1 MKPDFQ
7 NQNSITDSISWSLA
21 GQLSKRGLYV
31 LFAIWLANILGPE
44 SFGLV
49 AMAGSFIG
57 LASVFS
63 DMGLSMALIQDQKS
77 GEQQY
82 QSVFVINLLLGILLT
97 ILVAVTSP
105 LIAAFYGDD
114 RLLPL
119 TLLLSLTFILGAPN
133 FIQLTILRKALEF
146 RVIAIAE
153 TIATLLSGVVAIFLA
168 YQGAGVYAIVIQ
180 TLLYKVLFNLVLWHY
195 SHWRPTFSFK
205 RGGLKKMFQFSAYN
219 MGTEVMEFIAKNID
233 NILIGRFIG
242 SAALGMYDYA
252 YKVMLSPNI
261 FISSAISSVLFPTFS
276 RMQEDKVVI
285 KKMFLKAQR
294 ILVLFNVPAM
304 LGLMVLAEVF
314 IRSIL
319 GEAWLGMK
327 TVLQIMAFVGAQKTI
342 GALLNNLYLSMGR
355 TDLSFKYGAIFRL
368 LLIGSILA
376 GLPWGIE
383 GVALSYAI
391 ARTIVMIP
399 NTVIACRLVG
409 ITGAEVTGNVVGIFV
424 VAGLMAIAVFTVKT
438 NLLAGMLPWLQ
449 LLAGTF
455 TGICIYTL
463 LLHFFNIKAYLELK
477 ILINEMLKKTNFIKK
492 NQK

>member
-57 LASVFS
+57 FASVFS

-82 QSVFVINLLLGILLT
+82 QSVFMINLFLGVLLT
-97 ILVAVTSP
+97 VLVAATSP

-119 TLLLSLTFILGAPN
+119 TLMLSLTFILGAPN
-133 FIQLTILRKALEF
+133 FIQLMILRKALEF
-146 RVIAIAE
+146 RIIAIAE
-153 TIATLLSGVVAIFLA
+153 TISTLLSGLVAIFLA
-168 YQGAGVYAIVIQ
+168 YRGAGVYAIIIQ
-180 TLLYKVLFNLVLWHY
+180 TLLYKLLFILVLWNY
-195 SHWRPTFSFK
+195 SQWRPTFSFK

-219 MGTEVMEFIAKNID
+219 MGTEIMEFIAKNID
-233 NILIGRFIG
+233 NILIGRYIG

-261 FISSAISSVLFPTFS
+261 FISSAISSVLFPAFS
-276 RMQEDKVVI
+276 KIKEDKEAI

-294 ILVLFNVPAM
+294 ILVLINVPAM
-304 LGLMVLAEVF
+304 LGLMVLAEEF
-314 IRSIL
+314 ILSIL
-319 GEAWLGMK
+319 GEAWLEMT
-327 TVLQIMAFVGAQKTI
+327 TVLQILAFVGAQKSI
-342 GALLNNLYLSMGR
+342 GALLNNLYMSMGR
-355 TDLSFKYGAIFRL
+355 TDLSFKYGTMFRL
-368 LLIGSILA
+368 LLIVSILA

-383 GVALSYAI
+383 GVALAYAI
-391 ARTIVMIP
+391 ARTFIMIP

-409 ITGAEVTGNVVGIFV
+409 ITGAEVTGNVAGIFA
-424 VAGLMAIAVFTVKT
+424 VAGIMAIVVFAVKT
-438 NLLAGMLPWLQ
+438 ILLAGMLPWLQ
-449 LLAGTF
+449 LLLGTF
-455 TGICIYTL
+455 SGVCIYTL
-463 LLHFFNIKAYLELK
+463 LLQVFNIKAYFELK
-477 ILINEMLKKTNFIKK
+477 TLIKEILKKI
-492 NQK
+492 